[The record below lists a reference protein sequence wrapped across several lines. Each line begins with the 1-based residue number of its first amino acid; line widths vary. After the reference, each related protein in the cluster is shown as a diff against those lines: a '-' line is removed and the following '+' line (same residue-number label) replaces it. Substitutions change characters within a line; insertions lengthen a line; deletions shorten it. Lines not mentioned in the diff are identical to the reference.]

1 MTCKAHR
8 IPRNDRL
15 TFTMRSAE
23 GWRPLRRCCYECG
36 AVLDTIRQRLVS
48 LKMPCALEELD
59 TVVRQLEAG
68 QISALEAIEALLSVE
83 LSFREARRIKV
94 TLGTSKLMPPKTLES
109 FDFAF
114 QPSLDR
120 DRIYALAA
128 LDFIER
134 GEIVHLLSP

>member
-1 MTCKAHR
+1 M
-8 IPRNDRL
+8 
-15 TFTMRSAE
+15 SV
-23 GWRPLRRCCYECG
+23 

-94 TLGTSKLMPPKTLES
+94 ALGTSKLMPPKTLES

-114 QPSLDR
+114 QPSLD
-120 DRIYALAA
+120 L
-128 LDFIER
+128 
-134 GEIVHLLSP
+134 GSHLRTGGTGLCRTWRNRASARPARHR